1 VLVAAAVCPHP
12 PLLVP
17 EASGTAGVG
26 HPELSRL
33 RAACQQ
39 AVAELLAASPD
50 LIVAVGAAGRTAEF
64 PPQAAASLRAFG
76 VPYPAAGPGPQAPEL
91 PLALTIAAWLLSSA
105 SLSTGSLSTASLSTA
120 SWGIAADAPPA
131 ECLELGTKLAAL
143 APRVALLALG
153 DGPGRRARNAPGAAD
168 PGADAYSGHVAAALG
183 AADHAA
189 LAALD
194 PSLDVE
200 LYSSGR
206 PAWQV
211 LAGAAAGAAF
221 TAELS
226 YVAAPFEVTYF
237 VASWH
242 LVAAP

>member
-1 VLVAAAVCPHP
+1 MLVAAAVCPHP

-17 EASGTAGVG
+17 EASGTAGAG

-39 AVAELLAASPD
+39 AVTHLLAASPD
-50 LIVAVGAAGRTAEF
+50 LIVAVGAAGHTAEF

-91 PLALTIAAWLLSSA
+91 PLALTIATWLLSGA
-105 SLSTGSLSTASLSTA
+105 SVSTASVSTA
-120 SWGIAADAPPA
+120 RWGIAADAPPA

-153 DGPGRRARNAPGAAD
+153 DGPGRRARNTPGAAD
-168 PGADAYSGHVAAALG
+168 PGADVYSGHVAAALG
-183 AADHAA
+183 AADHTA

-194 PSLDVE
+194 PSFDAE

-211 LAGAAAGAAF
+211 LAGAAAGSTFA
-221 TAELS
+221 AELS
-226 YVAAPFEVTYF
+226 YAAAPFEVTYF

-242 LVAAP
+242 VLTAP